1 MEWQNPANVKN
12 VWKFYL
18 LNHNVNFNTQDHHN
32 SIQFD
37 LVTQHIMRRMRN
49 TRPTSVRR
57 QALADEIRRCFQGTT
72 TRRGRPTDYLHIR
85 INCLWDPSTTTNTTI
100 NIPCCVSWDSVLSPE
115 RTRSRKRNCS
125 KIPSVSVSG
134 IHLSNSVSLKP
145 MADST
150 TLIQLGDQLNSF
162 SFFMNTTKKVGSNY
176 PTLYIRPQHRI

>member
-1 MEWQNPANVKN
+1 
-12 VWKFYL
+12 
-18 LNHNVNFNTQDHHN
+18 
-32 SIQFD
+32 
-37 LVTQHIMRRMRN
+37 MRN

-85 INCLWDPSTTTNTTI
+85 INCLRDPSTTTNTTI
-100 NIPCCVSWDSVLSPE
+100 NIPCCVSWDLVWSPE

-125 KIPSVSVSG
+125 KIPSVPVSG

-150 TLIQLGDQLNSF
+150 TLIQLGRSAQQLFIFYEYNKRSWEQLSNVVHKTTAYNIIQIF
-162 SFFMNTTKKVGSNY
+162 ENINT
-176 PTLYIRPQHRI
+176 